1 MAAATLAA
9 LAALVAVGA
18 PAHAASRLRQL
29 CVTPPGREWASFA
42 YDPAQKDAVL
52 FGGANFSTSYGDT
65 WTWNGAC
72 WTRRH
77 PAAAPSARTGAAM
90 VWDGA
95 TQQLLL
101 FGGSTKPFS
110 GGGYQ
115 ADTWTWNG
123 ATWKRLHPAVS
134 PPARHNADLV
144 YDQARHRVI
153 LFGGYDGA
161 YLGDTWAWNG
171 STWTQLNPAA
181 APSARDTDS
190 LAYDA
195 ASQRSIL
202 FGGFNDDA
210 GRLGDTW
217 AWNGSTW
224 TQLNPATSP
233 GVVSTAW
240 QAAYDRASR
249 QLVVFGG
256 DPGLGTYSNDT
267 WTWDGST
274 WIQQS
279 PANSP
284 APRAYGSMT
293 YDRALHRVVLF
304 GGSTIGAFPRTT
316 WEWDGS
322 TWRRR

>member
-1 MAAATLAA
+1 MDLERRLLDQAAPGCRALRADRCGHGLGWRHTAAAALRRQHQALFRRGLPGRYLDLERRHLEATAPGRLAA
-9 LAALVAVGA
+9 G
-18 PAHAASRLRQL
+18 
-29 CVTPPGREWASFA
+29 
-42 YDPAQKDAVL
+42 
-52 FGGANFSTSYGDT
+52 
-65 WTWNGAC
+65 
-72 WTRRH
+72 
-77 PAAAPSARTGAAM
+77 
-90 VWDGA
+90 
-95 TQQLLL
+95 
-101 FGGSTKPFS
+101 
-110 GGGYQ
+110 
-115 ADTWTWNG
+115 
-123 ATWKRLHPAVS
+123 
-134 PPARHNADLV
+134 
-144 YDQARHRVI
+144 DQARYRLI

-304 GGSTIGAFPRTT
+304 AGVTIGSFPRTT